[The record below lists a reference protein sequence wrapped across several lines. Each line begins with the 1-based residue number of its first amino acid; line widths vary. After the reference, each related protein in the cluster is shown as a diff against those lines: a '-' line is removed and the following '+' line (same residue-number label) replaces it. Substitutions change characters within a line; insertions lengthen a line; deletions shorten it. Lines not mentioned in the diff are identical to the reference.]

1 MMPTEFSAQWKAVKK
16 IQERLWFLCPS
27 QYYRQEDVPPSVK
40 SEVKL
45 CLIFQHRNSSIY
57 SGKKEG
63 RTCSLKF
70 WGVHHALLQQ
80 LEDKESSPTGM
91 GMNVWNHLT

>member
-1 MMPTEFSAQWKAVKK
+1 MSISVYHTDSRMF
-16 IQERLWFLCPS
+16 
-27 QYYRQEDVPPSVK
+27 RQVSVK

-45 CLIFQHRNSSIY
+45 SLICQHRNSGTY

-63 RTCSLKF
+63 RMCSLKF

-80 LEDKESSPTGM
+80 LEDKESSPTGL
-91 GMNVWNHLT
+91 GINFWNHLT